1 MAPFSESRR
10 RTSRVVQHDSMRV
23 RRCDH
28 EGVRAYAAGVR
39 RAHAL
44 CFPEERPEGDDEI
57 DDEFFD
63 RVTFTH
69 DEASVTWFLLCDEDD
84 DESDEEEEQ
93 IAPEDRHV
101 VGFAAA
107 VVYATSVYGM
117 HVAVV
122 PSYRGRGL
130 GKWLMREVQLWAIV
144 DKGKDQIQA
153 TVDAS
158 ATRLLRYYEECGAHT
173 ERTGFGSA
181 DAQTPTV
188 VRIAR
193 TFTETIARREVES
206 SRGRRGRVGKRFY
219 GEGIREQKPVRGF
232 GNEALFAWFGW
243 LPVGFLVAMAAA
255 RLSK

>member
-1 MAPFSESRR
+1 M
-10 RTSRVVQHDSMRV
+10 
-23 RRCDH
+23 CDH
-28 EGVRAYAAGVR
+28 VTVRAYAPGVR

-44 CFPEERPEGDDEI
+44 CFPEERPEGEDET

-69 DEASVTWFLLCDEDD
+69 DEESVAWFLLCDEDED
-84 DESDEEEEQ
+84 DSEDEENRR
-93 IAPEDRHV
+93 PEDRRV
-101 VGFAAA
+101 AGFAAA

-130 GKWLMREVQLWAIV
+130 GKWLMRETQLWAIEV
-144 DKGKDQIQA
+144 KGKDQIQA

-158 ATRLLRYYEECGAHT
+158 NAKLLRYYEGCGAKT
-173 ERTGFGSA
+173 TSTGFGSV
-181 DAQTPTV
+181 DAHTPSV

-193 TFTETIARREVES
+193 TFTEDVARREVEA
-206 SRGRRGRVGKRFY
+206 SRERKGRVGKRFY
-219 GEGIREQKPVRGF
+219 GEGIRAQKPVEGF

-243 LPVGFLVAMAAA
+243 LPVGFLVAMAAT

>member
-1 MAPFSESRR
+1 M
-10 RTSRVVQHDSMRV
+10 
-23 RRCDH
+23 CDH
-28 EGVRAYAAGVR
+28 VTVRAYAPGVR

-44 CFPEERPEGDDEI
+44 CFPEERPEGEDET

-69 DEASVTWFLLCDEDD
+69 DEESVAWFLLCDEDED
-84 DESDEEEEQ
+84 DSEDEENRR
-93 IAPEDRHV
+93 PEDRRV

-130 GKWLMREVQLWAIV
+130 GKWLMRETQLWAIEV
-144 DKGKDQIQA
+144 KGKDQIQA

-158 ATRLLRYYEECGAHT
+158 NAKLLRYYEGCGAKT
-173 ERTGFGSA
+173 TSTGFGSV
-181 DAQTPTV
+181 DAHTPSV

-193 TFTETIARREVES
+193 TFTEDVARRR
-206 SRGRRGRVGKRFY
+206 SRRTGYVPPTAPTRGGSRRRPRPASPPKPPRTRRAQTPGRRLADGRT
-219 GEGIREQKPVRGF
+219 
-232 GNEALFAWFGW
+232 WH
-243 LPVGFLVAMAAA
+243 
-255 RLSK
+255 

>member
-1 MAPFSESRR
+1 MYP
-10 RTSRVVQHDSMRV
+10 VVQHDSMRV

-69 DEASVTWFLLCDEDD
+69 YEASVTWFLLCDEDD
-84 DESDEEEEQ
+84 DDSDEEEEQ
-93 IAPEDRHV
+93 IAPGDRHI

-173 ERTGFGSA
+173 RRTGFGSA
-181 DAQTPTV
+181 DAHGGAHSPDVHRDDRAAGGRILPGATRAGREAILRRRHPRAKAGEGFWERGAVRV
-188 VRIAR
+188 VRVVAGR
-193 TFTETIARREVES
+193 LPRRH
-206 SRGRRGRVGKRFY
+206 GRRA
-219 GEGIREQKPVRGF
+219 P
-232 GNEALFAWFGW
+232 
-243 LPVGFLVAMAAA
+243 
-255 RLSK
+255 